1 MLLGTESI
9 YWCGMTNFKQT
20 VYKSSCMLS
29 VKKKPRI
36 LCGTLKELAF
46 PGRQEQE
53 AVERTVSEMLAAVSE
68 YIWSV
73 GLILG
78 ERG

>member
-1 MLLGTESI
+1 MWYDKFQANSI
-9 YWCGMTNFKQT
+9 QEQLYAFGG
-20 VYKSSCMLS
+20 
-29 VKKKPRI
+29 KKKPRI
-36 LCGTLKELAF
+36 LCGALKELAF
-46 PGRQEQE
+46 PGRQKQE